1 MRIAIIA
8 PGEMGA
14 GIGARLGERGGDVF
28 TSLKGRG
35 PASAERAAHARMV
48 AIEDDAKLVQSSD
61 IVLSILPPASA
72 LGLAKRLAPYLAG
85 AGRVVVY
92 ADCNAIA
99 PQTVR
104 EVEATVVPAGA
115 LFVDVGIIGGPPR
128 SNGYCPHLY
137 ASGENAQLLDPL
149 REFGLDIRPIAGGI
163 GAASAL
169 KLSYA
174 ALTKGLAAIGAAVAR
189 GAANG
194 GVVTELRAELG
205 ESQPQLLAWLQRQ
218 IPTIEPKAHRW
229 VGEMEEIARFLAGDP
244 TADIYR
250 GAARTYESI
259 ARSRY
264 GGEEAGL
271 KFLSNLF
278 GNDANSR
285 RA

>member
-1 MRIAIIA
+1 
-8 PGEMGA
+8 
-14 GIGARLGERGGDVF
+14 
-28 TSLKGRG
+28 
-35 PASAERAAHARMV
+35 
-48 AIEDDAKLVQSSD
+48 
-61 IVLSILPPASA
+61 
-72 LGLAKRLAPYLAG
+72 
-85 AGRVVVY
+85 
-92 ADCNAIA
+92 
-99 PQTVR
+99 
-104 EVEATVVPAGA
+104 
-115 LFVDVGIIGGPPR
+115 
-128 SNGYCPHLY
+128 LY

-174 ALTKGLAAIGAAVAR
+174 ALTKGLSAIGAAVAR

-194 GVVTELRAELG
+194 GVMTELRAELG

-218 IPTIEPKAHRW
+218 IPAIEPKAYRW
-229 VGEMEEIARFLAGDP
+229 VAEMEEIARFLAGDP

-259 ARSRY
+259 AECRR
-264 GGEEAGL
+264 GGDEAGL